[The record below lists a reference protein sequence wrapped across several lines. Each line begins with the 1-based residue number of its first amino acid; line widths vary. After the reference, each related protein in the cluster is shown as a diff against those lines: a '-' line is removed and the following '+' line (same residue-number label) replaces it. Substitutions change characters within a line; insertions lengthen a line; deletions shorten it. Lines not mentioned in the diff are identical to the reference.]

1 MPTDMLII
9 AGLASE
15 ILERHGFV
23 ACGRREN
30 GVARVDFWRR
40 DGMGYRHVL
49 DADDLTVDEV
59 VTACLTIA
67 GHPALPPR
75 RVSPLS

>member
-1 MPTDMLII
+1 MPTDMLLI

-23 ACGRREN
+23 ACGRRED

-49 DADDLTVDEV
+49 DAGDLTVDEV

-67 GHPALPPR
+67 GHPGLPPR
-75 RVSPLS
+75 PVSSLS